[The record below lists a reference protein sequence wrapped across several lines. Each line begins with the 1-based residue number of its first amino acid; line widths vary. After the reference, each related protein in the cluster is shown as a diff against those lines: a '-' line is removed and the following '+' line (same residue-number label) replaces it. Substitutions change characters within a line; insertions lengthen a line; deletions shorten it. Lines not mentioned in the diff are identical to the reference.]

1 MSAVPPIIDRDYLY
15 KDKIWTRT
23 GKVLKLEL
31 LPVDGEPPP
40 KVTWYHKARNL
51 AEDENVTI
59 TNVDYL
65 TSIEIRN
72 TVRYLKE
79 FYFKIDFSSI
89 IFQLF
94 IKLCILL
101 LCVLFHILRGH

>member
-72 TVRYLKE
+72 TVRYRYWKE
-79 FYFKIDFSSI
+79 FCFKIDFSST
-89 IFQLF
+89 FFCNFL
-94 IKLCILL
+94 
-101 LCVLFHILRGH
+101 

>member
-1 MSAVPPIIDRDYLY
+1 
-15 KDKIWTRT
+15 
-23 GKVLKLEL
+23 
-31 LPVDGEPPP
+31 VDGEPPP

-72 TVRYLKE
+72 TVRYR
-79 FYFKIDFSSI
+79 Y
-89 IFQLF
+89 
-94 IKLCILL
+94 
-101 LCVLFHILRGH
+101 

>member
-1 MSAVPPIIDRDYLY
+1 VSAVPPIIDRDYLY

-72 TVRYLKE
+72 TVRYWKE
-79 FYFKIDFSSI
+79 FEDLQKNFFLFYF
-89 IFQLF
+89 
-94 IKLCILL
+94 
-101 LCVLFHILRGH
+101 